1 MQVGYYPGCSQE
13 GTAKEYDQSL
23 RKVFSEFGV
32 KVVEIDDWSCC
43 GATSGH
49 VTSHLLSLSL
59 AARNFA
65 LAKEQNLLQIFAP
78 CAACYNRLAVSK
90 FEVENNNIAKNKVEN
105 ILEKSLDNLPPVIN
119 IIQVF
124 QKIGIDKIVAKKV
137 RNLKNLKAACYY
149 GCLLVRPHKITN
161 FDDPENPS
169 SMEEIVKATGGQVI
183 DWNFKVEC
191 CGAAHSVPKKDI
203 VLDLSKRIIDDAV
216 EHGANVIVVACP
228 MCHTNLDMRQ
238 KAMKKLYN
246 NHKTIPVLYLSE
258 LVGLSLGLEPKDL
271 GIDLHFIDFEVPLLT
286 EEEKVL

>member
-13 GTAKEYDQSL
+13 GTAKEYDKSL
-23 RKVFSEFGV
+23 RKVFNKLGV
-32 KVVEIDDWSCC
+32 QIAEIDDWSCC

-59 AARNFA
+59 AARNLL
-65 LAKEQNLLQIFAP
+65 LAKEQNLSKIFAP

-90 FEVENNNIAKNKVEN
+90 FEVENNKIAKNEVEN
-105 ILEKSLDNLPPVIN
+105 ILGEALNNLPPVMN
-119 IIQVF
+119 IVQLF
-124 QKIGIDKIVAKKV
+124 QEIGIDKIVAKKV
-137 RNLKNLKAACYY
+137 RNLKDLKVACYY

-169 SMEEIVKATGGQVI
+169 SIEEIVEATGAQVV

-203 VLDLSKRIIDDAV
+203 VLELSKRIIDDAV
-216 EHGANVIVVACP
+216 EHGANVIVVVCP

-238 KAMKKLYN
+238 KAMKRLYN
-246 NHKTIPVLYLSE
+246 NHKEIPILYLSE
-258 LVGLSLGLEPKDL
+258 LVGLSLGFEPGDL
-271 GIDLHFIDFEVPLLT
+271 GIDLHFIDFKVPLMQ
-286 EEEKVL
+286 EEKVL

>member
-13 GTAKEYDQSL
+13 GTAKEYDMSL
-23 RKVFSEFGV
+23 RKVFNKLGV
-32 KVVEIDDWSCC
+32 QITEIEDWSCC

-59 AARNFA
+59 ATRNLI
-65 LAKEQNLLQIFAP
+65 LAKEQKLPQIFAP

-90 FEVENNNIAKNKVEN
+90 FEVENNNNAKCKVED
-105 ILEKSLDNLPPVIN
+105 ILGETLNNLPPVLN

-124 QKIGIDKIVAKKV
+124 QEIGIDKIVANRV
-137 RNLKNLKAACYY
+137 RNLKDLKVACYY
-149 GCLLVRPHKITN
+149 GCLLVRPHSITN

-169 SMEEIVKATGGQVI
+169 SMEQIVKATGAQIV

-191 CGAAHSVPKKDI
+191 CGAAHSVPRTDI
-203 VLDLSKRIIDDAV
+203 VLDLSKKIIDDAV
-216 EHGANVIVVACP
+216 EQGANVIVVACP

-238 KAMKKLYN
+238 KAMTKLYN
-246 NHKTIPVLYLSE
+246 NHKITPILYLSE
-258 LVGLSLGLEPKDL
+258 LVGLSLGFEPKEL
-271 GIDLHFIDFEVPLLT
+271 GINLHFIDFNIPLM